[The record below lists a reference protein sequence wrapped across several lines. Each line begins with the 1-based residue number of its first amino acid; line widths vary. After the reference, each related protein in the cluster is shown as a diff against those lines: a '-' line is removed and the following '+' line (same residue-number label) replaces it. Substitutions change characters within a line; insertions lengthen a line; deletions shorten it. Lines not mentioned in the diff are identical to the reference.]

1 MGWLLGLP
9 LKLLSLLGGILMVLL
24 RFALPVL
31 IGVGA
36 AMLLRRQRRGKVN
49 EEATSW
55 KEPEEPTFDGPV
67 YTVDYQEV
75 QPVCDTPDHPLPFG
89 YKTIWMAAASQES
102 AAGCSGPWAD
112 GMSAGPTGRRD
123 CRRPQKRKTACSSRL
138 AWMGLCW

>member
-75 QPVCDTPDHPLPFG
+75 QPVCDTPDHP
-89 YKTIWMAAASQES
+89 AAL
-102 AAGCSGPWAD
+102 W
-112 GMSAGPTGRRD
+112 
-123 CRRPQKRKTACSSRL
+123 L
-138 AWMGLCW
+138 

>member
-67 YTVDYQEV
+67 YTVDYQ
-75 QPVCDTPDHPLPFG
+75 
-89 YKTIWMAAASQES
+89 
-102 AAGCSGPWAD
+102 
-112 GMSAGPTGRRD
+112 
-123 CRRPQKRKTACSSRL
+123 
-138 AWMGLCW
+138 